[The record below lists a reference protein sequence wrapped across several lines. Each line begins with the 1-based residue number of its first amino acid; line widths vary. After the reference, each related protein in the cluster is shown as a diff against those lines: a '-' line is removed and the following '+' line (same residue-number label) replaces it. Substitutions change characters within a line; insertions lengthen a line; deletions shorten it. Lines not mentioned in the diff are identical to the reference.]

1 MAPCAPATV
10 ASSCGIL
17 CSRDGG
23 EHCSAATVGREQEER
38 GRDESMR
45 RGIALGLVRLCGS
58 PVALGIR
65 LTKTDRFGSSV
76 TCKIQLVAK

>member
-1 MAPCAPATV
+1 VAPCAPATV

-23 EHCSAATVGREQEER
+23 EHCGAATVGREQEER

-58 PVALGIR
+58 RWA
-65 LTKTDRFGSSV
+65 FG
-76 TCKIQLVAK
+76 